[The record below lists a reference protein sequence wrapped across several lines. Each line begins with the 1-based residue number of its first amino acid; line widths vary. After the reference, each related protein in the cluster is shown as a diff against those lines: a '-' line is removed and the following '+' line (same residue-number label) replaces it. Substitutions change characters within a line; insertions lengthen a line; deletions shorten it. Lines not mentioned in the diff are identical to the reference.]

1 MGMWTV
7 TIVLKMMTTDNNV
20 MEKIDG
26 HEFGGDRLRQNGD
39 IKFYVTSERL
49 TKERWKLLKMM
60 GLRLQF
66 QVTKMNVFHI
76 LHHKNEIFYF

>member
-1 MGMWTV
+1 M

-49 TKERWKLLKMM
+49 TKER
-60 GLRLQF
+60 
-66 QVTKMNVFHI
+66 
-76 LHHKNEIFYF
+76 